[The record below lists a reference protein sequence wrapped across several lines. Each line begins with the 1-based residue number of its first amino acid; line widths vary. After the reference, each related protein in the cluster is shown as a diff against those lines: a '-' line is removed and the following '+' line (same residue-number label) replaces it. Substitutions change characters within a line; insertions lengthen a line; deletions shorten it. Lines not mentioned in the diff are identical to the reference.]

1 MYVTVST
8 YRAKI
13 GEEDAIVALHEDWE
27 RKWST
32 KAKAYLS
39 WDLLRNDEAPQEFIM
54 ITYFM
59 NKGLAQAAI
68 ADLEL
73 DAWYGRLMSLL
84 EEGPVQADC
93 TSVWQLRR
101 NAEYSV
107 QASGK

>member
-1 MYVTVST
+1 MIVST

-27 RKWST
+27 RNWGT

-39 WDLLRNDEAPQEFIM
+39 WDLLRKDEAPQEFIT
-54 ITYFM
+54 ITYFR

-68 ADLEL
+68 ADLER

-84 EEGPVQADC
+84 EEGPVHADC

-101 NAEYSV
+101 NVECSV
-107 QASGK
+107 QANGK